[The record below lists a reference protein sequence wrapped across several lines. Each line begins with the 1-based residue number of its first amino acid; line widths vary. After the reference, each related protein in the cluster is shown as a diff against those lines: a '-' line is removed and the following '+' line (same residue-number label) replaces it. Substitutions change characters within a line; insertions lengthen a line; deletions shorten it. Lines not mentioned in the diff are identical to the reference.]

1 VAGAAKGG
9 DQVRAFAFSH
19 THSCAL
25 TNFLLFNCS
34 FAAAEI
40 QDCFNFTATSKV
52 RAGRVIGRCHA
63 ALGEHAL
70 SVAAFDAAIELARRG
85 HFLLSEALAI
95 RGRALAGR
103 ASGGVGGGS
112 GLHWDEREGKQQLSE
127 VMGRM
132 QGPREP
138 LERLLA

>member
-1 VAGAAKGG
+1 VHT
-9 DQVRAFAFSH
+9 FTH
-19 THSCAL
+19 THTQSCAL
-25 TNFLLFNCS
+25 TNFLLLNCS

-40 QDCFNFTATSKV
+40 QDCFNFSAASKV
-52 RAGRVIGRCHA
+52 HAGRVIGRCHA

-85 HFLLSEALAI
+85 RFLLSEALTI
-95 RGRALAGR
+95 RGRALVGR
-103 ASGGVGGGS
+103 AGEGVGGGS
-112 GLHWDEREGKQQLSE
+112 GLHWDEREGKQKLSE

-138 LERLLA
+138 LERLLS

>member
-1 VAGAAKGG
+1 VH
-9 DQVRAFAFSH
+9 AFAHIH
-19 THSCAL
+19 THSCTL
-25 TNFLLFNCS
+25 TNFLLLNSS

-40 QDCFNFTATSKV
+40 QDCFNYSAASKV
-52 RAGRVIGRCHA
+52 AAGRVIGRCHA

-70 SVAAFDAAIELARRG
+70 SVAAFDAAIALARRVR
-85 HFLLSEALAI
+85 FLLSEALAI

-103 ASGGVGGGS
+103 AGEGIGGGS

-127 VMGRM
+127 VIGRM

>member
-1 VAGAAKGG
+1 VH
-9 DQVRAFAFSH
+9 AFAH
-19 THSCAL
+19 THTQSCAL
-25 TNFLLFNCS
+25 THFLLFNYS

-40 QDCFNFTATSKV
+40 QDCFNFNAASKV
-52 RAGRVIGRCHA
+52 NAGRVIGRCHA

-85 HFLLSEALAI
+85 RFLLSEALAVL
-95 RGRALAGR
+95 GRAVAGR
-103 ASGGVGGGS
+103 AGEGMGGGS

-127 VMGRM
+127 VVGRM

-138 LERLLA
+138 LVQLFV

>member
-1 VAGAAKGG
+1 MH
-9 DQVRAFAFSH
+9 AFAHTH

-25 TNFLLFNCS
+25 TNSLLLNCS

-40 QDCFNFTATSKV
+40 QDCFNFSAASKV
-52 RAGRVIGRCHA
+52 YAGRVIGRCHA

-85 HFLLSEALAI
+85 RLLLSEALTI

-103 ASGGVGGGS
+103 AGEGVGGGS
-112 GLHWDEREGKQQLSE
+112 GLHWDEREGKQQLSG
-127 VMGRM
+127 VIGRM
-132 QGPREP
+132 QGPRGP
-138 LERLLA
+138 LEQLLA